1 MRPKQTKGNLL
12 RLWGGLAGSAVF
24 ITFLLYPV
32 ESDKPEIGSMMAVA
46 SLMAIWWIFE
56 VIPLAITALL
66 PVVLLPLLG
75 ISDGKTV
82 SSAYFNH
89 IIFLFIGGFLMAI
102 AMQRWNLHK
111 RLALKILRFT
121 GTTPQRILL
130 GFMLATAFLSMWI
143 SNTATAMLMVPI
155 AMSVVG
161 KLEELHE
168 GFTKHSASGIM
179 LGIAYSASLG
189 GIATLV
195 GTPPNLSFARIYHI
209 MFPMAPEI
217 SFAQWMLF
225 ALPLSVVMLAV
236 TWLYLKTMFF
246 RKIKLDESGRNILQ
260 MPQAKMS
267 QEEKIVAFL
276 FSLLALLWVFRADI
290 NLGFVNIAGWAKLF
304 SHPEFLNDGTV
315 GILVALPLF
324 LIPSKQEKGKRLM
337 DWEAAAKIP
346 WDIVLLFGGGF
357 ALAGGINS
365 SGLADWIGQQLQWT
379 SGIHPLLIILLVTA
393 AITFLTELTSNTATA
408 EMALPILAG
417 LAQASNIH
425 PVLLMVPAAVAASM
439 AFMLPVATPPNA
451 IIFGTG
457 MVNIRQMAR
466 TGFFLNLLGILLLT
480 LIVWF
485 WGSLVFAAGDGSFPA
500 NW

>member
-1 MRPKQTKGNLL
+1 MNTKQTKK
-12 RLWGGLAGSAVF
+12 LAGRSLGGFAGA
-24 ITFLLYPV
+24 IWFLLLMLFPV
-32 ESDKPEIGSMMAVA
+32 DPANPAIGHMMAVA
-46 SLMAIWWIFE
+46 FLMATWWIFE
-56 VIPLAITALL
+56 VIPLAVTALL

-75 ISDGKTV
+75 ISDGKSV

-111 RLALKILRFT
+111 RLAMKILWFT

-225 ALPLSVVMLAV
+225 ALPLSMVMLAA
-236 TWLYLKTMFF
+236 TWLYLKTLFF
-246 RKIKLDESGRNILQ
+246 RKITLDKSGRNVLQ
-260 MPQAKMS
+260 RPKEKMS
-267 QEEKIVAFL
+267 QEEKIVATL
-276 FSLLALLWVFRADI
+276 FALLALLWIFRADI
-290 NLGFVNIAGWAKLF
+290 NLGVVNIPGWARIF
-304 SHPEFLNDGTV
+304 SRPEFLNDGTV

-324 LIPSKQEKGKRLM
+324 LIPSKNEKGKRLM
-337 DWEAAAKIP
+337 DWEAAGKIP

-379 SGIHPLLIILLVTA
+379 SGIHPLLIILTVTA
-393 AITFLTELTSNTATA
+393 SITFLTELTSNTATA

-417 LAQASNIH
+417 LAQASHIH

-451 IIFGTG
+451 IVFGTG
-457 MVNIRQMAR
+457 MVNIHQMAR

-480 LIVWF
+480 LVVWF
-485 WGSLVFAAGDGSFPA
+485 WGSIVFATANGAFPA